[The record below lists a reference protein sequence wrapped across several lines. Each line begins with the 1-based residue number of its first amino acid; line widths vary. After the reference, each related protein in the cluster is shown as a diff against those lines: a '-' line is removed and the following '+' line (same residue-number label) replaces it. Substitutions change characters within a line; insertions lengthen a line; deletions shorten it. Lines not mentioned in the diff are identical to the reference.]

1 MPRRKLVKPTLH
13 NQKFDRYIKVKY
25 EQIGKRKVFE
35 MEIPAIEGGEIT
47 INSPL
52 EPLIAKRLGCDTADI
67 FLVDK
72 NTFEPYMVINP
83 VIEDEQV

>member
-35 MEIPAIEGGEIT
+35 MELQLYQKELRIPT
-47 INSPL
+47 
-52 EPLIAKRLGCDTADI
+52 
-67 FLVDK
+67 
-72 NTFEPYMVINP
+72 
-83 VIEDEQV
+83 

>member
-1 MPRRKLVKPTLH
+1 MPRRKMIKPTLH
-13 NQKFDRYIKVKY
+13 SKKHDRFIIVKY
-25 EQIGKRKVFE
+25 EQVGKRKVFE
-35 MEIPAIEGGEIT
+35 MMIPALPNGEIT

-52 EPLIAKRLGCDTADI
+52 EPLIAKRLGCDSADI

-72 NTFEPYMVINP
+72 NEFEPYMVINP